1 MNWGGLK
8 LHNDLIRYYFF
19 AYVLFLA
26 LSWLTPDF
34 EPLALSMA
42 RRSKG
47 LALIGFGGIARSLLN
62 LHGLLAFIFEPWRH
76 GPSRKKVLPIKTLG
90 RCLTQT
96 DDLND

>member
-1 MNWGGLK
+1 MNPPQ
-8 LHNDLIRYYFF
+8 
-19 AYVLFLA
+19 A
-26 LSWLTPDF
+26 LRVGKAAPPRPRDRDF